1 MLDDIIEF
9 IVDVVLEIII
19 AVWGEAE
26 VPKPIR
32 IGLGVAGLA
41 LMFGLCGILI
51 GMGIRDANMVPI
63 AVGIGLLVVFIGAA
77 IYWVRKHRREKS
89 I

>member
-9 IVDVVLEIII
+9 IVDVVLEIIL
-19 AVWGEAE
+19 AVWGEAK

-32 IGLGVAGLA
+32 IGLEVIVLA
-41 LMFGLCGILI
+41 LVFGLCGILI
-51 GMGIRDANMVPI
+51 GMGIRDTNMVPI
-63 AVGIGLLVVFIGAA
+63 AVGAGLLVLFIGVT
-77 IYWVRKHRREKS
+77 IYLVRKHRREKN